1 MKTLEFFF
9 DLSSPYSYLA
19 ATQVGEVC
27 ERTGARLSWK
37 PMLLGAVFKAV
48 SNTMPAAVVPKAQ
61 YMLKDLTRWAAH
73 YGVPF
78 RMSSRFPVNAL
89 KAMRL
94 IVAAEA
100 SEKNAALALAL
111 FRAVWVD
118 DRDVT
123 AEDELRA
130 IAGEVGLDS
139 SALLAAIETQEVKD
153 KLRAYTDQAIARG
166 VFGAPALLVGSEL
179 FWGNDRLHFVEEA
192 LRSG

>member
-19 ATQVGEVC
+19 ATQVEASGD
-27 ERTGARLSWK
+27 RTGARLQWK

-48 SNTMPAAVVPKAQ
+48 SNTMPATVVPKAQ
-61 YMLKDLTRWAAH
+61 YMLKDLVRWAAH

-123 AEDELRA
+123 SEDEMRA
-130 IAGEVGLDS
+130 IAGEVGLDG
-139 SALLAAIETQEVKD
+139 SALLAAVETQEVKD

-179 FWGNDRLHFVEEA
+179 FWGNDRLHFVEDA

>member
-1 MKTLEFFF
+1 
-9 DLSSPYSYLA
+9 
-19 ATQVGEVC
+19 
-27 ERTGARLSWK
+27 
-37 PMLLGAVFKAV
+37 
-48 SNTMPAAVVPKAQ
+48 
-61 YMLKDLTRWAAH
+61 
-73 YGVPF
+73 
-78 RMSSRFPVNAL
+78 MSSRFPVNAL

-130 IAGEVGLDS
+130 LAGEVGLDGGS
-139 SALLAAIETQEVKD
+139 LLAAVETQEVKD

>member
-19 ATQVGEVC
+19 ATQVEAVC
-27 ERTGARLSWK
+27 ERAGARLLWK

-48 SNTMPAAVVPKAQ
+48 SNTMPAAVIPKAQ

-130 IAGEVGLDS
+130 IAGEVGLDGGP
-139 SALLAAIETQEVKD
+139 LLAAIETQEVKD

-166 VFGAPALLVGSEL
+166 VFGAPALIVGSEL

>member
-19 ATQVGEVC
+19 ATQVEAVC
-27 ERTGARLSWK
+27 ERTGARLQWK
-37 PMLLGAVFKAV
+37 PMVLGAVFKAV

-61 YMLKDLTRWAAH
+61 YMLKDLARWAAH

-78 RMSSRFPVNAL
+78 RMSSRFPVNSL

-94 IVAAEA
+94 IVAAEP

-123 AEDELRA
+123 SQDELRA
-130 IAGEVGLDS
+130 IAGEVGLDG
-139 SALLAAIETQEVKD
+139 SALLAAVETQEVKD
-153 KLRAYTDQAIARG
+153 KLRGYTDQAIARG
-166 VFGAPALLVGSEL
+166 VFGAPALIVGSEL
-179 FWGNDRLHFVEEA
+179 FWGNDRLHFVEDA

>member
-19 ATQVGEVC
+19 ATQVGAVC
-27 ERTGARLSWK
+27 ERTGARLLWK

-48 SNTMPAAVVPKAQ
+48 SNTMPATVVPKAQ
-61 YMLKDLTRWAAH
+61 YMLKDLVRWAAH

-94 IVAAEA
+94 IVAAEP

-130 IAGEVGLDS
+130 IAGEVGLDG
-139 SALLAAIETQEVKD
+139 SALLAAVETQEVKD

-166 VFGAPALLVGSEL
+166 VFGAPALLVGNEL
-179 FWGNDRLHFVEEA
+179 FWGNDRLHFVEDA

>member
-19 ATQVGEVC
+19 ATQVEAVC
-27 ERTGARLSWK
+27 ERAGARLFWK

-48 SNTMPAAVVPKAQ
+48 SNTMPAAVIPKAQ

-130 IAGEVGLDS
+130 IAGEVGLDGGP
-139 SALLAAIETQEVKD
+139 LLAAIETQEVKD

-166 VFGAPALLVGSEL
+166 VFGAPALIVGSEL